1 MKKTLAKILT
11 LAMAL
16 ALVAVFAGCGS
27 PDAPAPAPDAPPADS
42 GEPAPATEPVTL
54 RVGASVTPHA
64 EILQQV
70 VEPLAAQG
78 ITLEIVE
85 YTDYVQPNT
94 AVEDGSLDAN
104 YFQHQP
110 YLTTFNE
117 ENGTHLVSVAS
128 IHYEPFGIYAGK
140 TASIADLADGAVIA
154 VPNDGSNETRAL
166 LLLQQEGIITMKE
179 GIDASSNATIL
190 DIADNPLNVEIVE
203 MEAAQISH
211 SLQDV
216 DLGVINGNYALQ
228 AGLNAGTDA
237 LAVEDASG
245 DGAQT
250 YANIICV
257 KEGNEENPAV
267 LALVEAL
274 TTPEMGEWINTTY
287 EGAVVPIF

>member
-27 PDAPAPAPDAPPADS
+27 PDAPAPDAPPADS

-274 TTPEMGEWINTTY
+274 TTPEMGEWINATY